1 MHRGERVTKIMHKG
15 VEIDKIYHRGE
26 LVFEKAATARVLSAQ
41 DDKEEAP
48 DSLISEPQ
56 KRARRSSFSRR

>member
-1 MHRGERVTKIMHKG
+1 MHRGEQVTKIMHRG

-26 LVFEKAATARVLSAQ
+26 LVFEKATTARVLSDQ

-48 DSLISEPQ
+48 DSLVSTPQ
-56 KRARRSSFSRR
+56 KRTKRSIFSRN